1 MTSFEE
7 AVAAFQKKKNPRTEA
22 EAKREA
28 YKKMVKEYTKL
39 KYGFNNAGERVE
51 RPITEKRIAIA
62 EAAKTRVI
70 EDVSVG
76 LADFFKEDK

>member
-1 MTSFEE
+1 MTDFEN

-39 KYGFNNAGERVE
+39 KYGYNSAGERVE
-51 RPITEKRIAIA
+51 RPITEKRIATA

-70 EDVSVG
+70 EDASVG
-76 LADFFKEDK
+76 LADFFKEEK

>member
-1 MTSFEE
+1 MTDFEK
-7 AVAAFQKKKNPRTEA
+7 AVEAFQKKKNPRTER
-22 EAKREA
+22 EEKREA

-39 KYGFNNAGERVE
+39 KYGYNNTGERVE

-70 EDVSVG
+70 PDAADG
-76 LADFFKEDK
+76 LADFFKEPE

>member
-1 MTSFEE
+1 MDFEQAVE
-7 AVAAFQKKKNPRTEA
+7 AFKKKKNPRTER

-39 KYGFNNAGERVE
+39 KYGYNSAGERVE
-51 RPITEKRIAIA
+51 RPITEKRIATA

-70 EDVSVG
+70 EDASVG
-76 LADFFKEDK
+76 LADFFKEEK

>member
-1 MTSFEE
+1 MTDFDK
-7 AVAAFQKKKNPRTEA
+7 AVEAFQKKKNPRTQA

-39 KYGFNNAGERVE
+39 KYGFNKAGERVE
-51 RPITEKRIAIA
+51 RPITEKRIATA

-70 EDVSVG
+70 ADVSEG
-76 LADFFKEDK
+76 LADFFTEEN